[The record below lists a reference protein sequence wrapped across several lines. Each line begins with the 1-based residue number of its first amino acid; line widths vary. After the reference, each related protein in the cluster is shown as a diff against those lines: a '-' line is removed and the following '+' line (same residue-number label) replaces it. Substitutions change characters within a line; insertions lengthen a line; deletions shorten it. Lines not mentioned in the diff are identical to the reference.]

1 MRRAAE
7 IFMILNPSR
16 FDWVRVESRGLV
28 SVAPKLVIPTIVVS
42 QSASPNEI
50 RIMQGNS
57 SFHVVIL
64 SPLIL

>member
-28 SVAPKLVIPTIVVS
+28 SVAPKLVIPIIGLTNPRV
-42 QSASPNEI
+42 P
-50 RIMQGNS
+50 MK
-57 SFHVVIL
+57 
-64 SPLIL
+64 

>member
-1 MRRAAE
+1 MISAAE
-7 IFMILNPSR
+7 IFMILNASR

-28 SVAPKLVIPTIVVS
+28 SVLPKLVIPMILAS
-42 QSASPNEI
+42 QSASHNEI

-57 SFHVVIL
+57 SFRAVIL